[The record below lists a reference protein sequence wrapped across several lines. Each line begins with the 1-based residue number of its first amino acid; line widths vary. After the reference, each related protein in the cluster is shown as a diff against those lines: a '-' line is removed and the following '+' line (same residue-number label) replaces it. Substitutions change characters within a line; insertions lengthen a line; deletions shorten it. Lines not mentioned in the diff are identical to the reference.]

1 MVTAELGPQ
10 ARATVAGDSVAAL
23 SKALRQLGHTVSVA
37 LPRYPSHESSGLL
50 LARRL
55 SPLVIEPSL
64 EVTVLDGQLA
74 SGVSLVLFDAPAFA
88 EPRPIFGAPG
98 SREAESDGARSA
110 LLCRAVEALVRER
123 RAIGK
128 APDVIHLHDWSAAPL
143 AALSREEGSPPC
155 VFTVHDV
162 RPEPSFDPKTLGL
175 LGQAA
180 YDERALSNGRLS
192 PLRLGLAA
200 ASVATTVSAGYAQE
214 LEAGELGP
222 VLRARATPLAG
233 VLDGLDYAVYNPAT
247 DSALE
252 ARYDAEDP
260 SNKARSKTA
269 LLRALELELDVER
282 PLLVVLLN
290 KDGADSKLVLSSITR
305 LLDQD
310 LSVVAAGA
318 GAQSDAVRAALSA
331 MRSEHP
337 GDFGVV
343 ERSDE
348 PELRRLMAAADFV
361 LTVRRGVPCAYEEL
375 CAQRYG
381 AVPIAHASGGVTDV
395 VVDIDAELETGTGL
409 CFTDLTE
416 SALVGVVERALS
428 AYGHPQFSALRRR
441 LLRKDLG
448 WDRAA
453 RRYLQIYR
461 QARGENALG

>member
-88 EPRPIFGAPG
+88 EQRPIFAAAG
-98 SREAESDGARSA
+98 SAEAESDGARSA

-123 RAIGK
+123 RAVGK
-128 APDVIHLHDWSAAPL
+128 PPDVIHLHDWPAAPL
-143 AALSREEGSPPC
+143 SALPREEGSPPC
-155 VFTVHDV
+155 VFTVHDA
-162 RPEPSFDPKTLGL
+162 RPEPSFDPRTLGL

-180 YDERALSNGRLS
+180 YDERALSGGRLS

-200 ASVATTVSAGYAQE
+200 AAVATTVSSGYAHE
-214 LEAGELGP
+214 LEAGDLGP
-222 VLRARATPLAG
+222 LLRTRPTPLAG
-233 VLDGLDYAVYNPAT
+233 VLDGLDYAIYNPAT

-269 LLRALELELDVER
+269 LSRALELELDVER

-290 KDGADSKLVLSSITR
+290 KDGSESKLVLSAIAR
-305 LLDQD
+305 MLEQD
-310 LSVVAAGA
+310 LAVVAAGA
-318 GAQSDAVRAALSA
+318 GAQDDSIRSALA
-331 MRSEHP
+331 TLRSEHP
-337 GDFGVV
+337 GDFGIV

-348 PELRRLMAAADFV
+348 PELRRLMASADFV
-361 LTVRRGVPCAYEEL
+361 LTARRGVPCAYEEL

-395 VVDIDAELETGTGL
+395 VVDVDAELETGSGL
-409 CFTDLTE
+409 CYDELTE
-416 SALVGVVERALS
+416 VALVGVVERALS
-428 AYGHPQFSALRRR
+428 AYGHPQFPALRRR
-441 LLRKDLG
+441 LLRRDVG

-453 RRYLQIYR
+453 RRYVQIYR

>member
-1 MVTAELGPQ
+1 MTSAELGPQ
-10 ARATVAGDSVAAL
+10 ARATLAGDSIAAL
-23 SKALRQLGHTVSVA
+23 SKALRQLGHTVTVA
-37 LPRYPSHESSGLL
+37 MPRYPSHEASGLL

-74 SGVSLVLFDAPAFA
+74 SGVSLVLFDSPAFA

-98 SREAESDGARSA
+98 TPEGEADGARAA

-123 RAIGK
+123 RAAGK
-128 APDVIHLHDWSAAPL
+128 APDVIHLHDWPAAAL
-143 AALSREEGSPPC
+143 AALPREEGSPPC
-155 VFTVHDV
+155 VFTVHDA
-162 RPEPSFDPKTLGL
+162 RPEPTFDPRTLGL

-180 YDERALSNGRLS
+180 YDERALTNGRLS

-200 ASVATTVSAGYAQE
+200 AEVATTVSAGYAAE
-214 LEAGELGP
+214 LEDGELGP
-222 VLRARATPLAG
+222 LLRARKTPLAG
-233 VLDGLDYAVYNPAT
+233 VLDGLDYAIYNPAT

-252 ARYDAEDP
+252 ARYDAEDA
-260 SNKARSKTA
+260 SNKSRSKTA

-290 KDGADSKLVLSSITR
+290 KDGSDMKLVLSSMAR
-305 LLDQD
+305 MLDQD
-310 LSVVAAGA
+310 LAVVAAGA
-318 GAQSDAVRAALSA
+318 GAQNDATRAQLSA
-331 MRSEHP
+331 LRSEHA

-348 PELRRLMAAADFV
+348 PELRRLMAAGDFV

-381 AVPIAHASGGVTDV
+381 AIPIAHASGGVSDV
-395 VVDIDAELETGTGL
+395 VVDVDAELETGTGF
-409 CFTDLTE
+409 CYTE
-416 SALVGVVERALS
+416 LAVSSLVGGVERALS
-428 AYGHPQFSALRRR
+428 AYGHPQFPALRRR
-441 LLRKDLG
+441 LLRRDIG

-453 RRYLQIYR
+453 RRYVQLYR
-461 QARGENALG
+461 QARGEAALG

>member
-1 MVTAELGPQ
+1 
-10 ARATVAGDSVAAL
+10 
-23 SKALRQLGHTVSVA
+23 
-37 LPRYPSHESSGLL
+37 
-50 LARRL
+50 
-55 SPLVIEPSL
+55 
-64 EVTVLDGQLA
+64 
-74 SGVSLVLFDAPAFA
+74 
-88 EPRPIFGAPG
+88 
-98 SREAESDGARSA
+98 
-110 LLCRAVEALVRER
+110 
-123 RAIGK
+123 
-128 APDVIHLHDWSAAPL
+128 
-143 AALSREEGSPPC
+143 
-155 VFTVHDV
+155 
-162 RPEPSFDPKTLGL
+162 
-175 LGQAA
+175 
-180 YDERALSNGRLS
+180 
-192 PLRLGLAA
+192 
-200 ASVATTVSAGYAQE
+200 TTVSAGYAQE